1 MNDILTKFGLTE
13 NESQIYQGLISNPL
27 CTAAKIARILNMDK
41 SSAYK
46 AVDSLKSKG
55 LLIGYGGETGLEYRA
70 ADPDSL
76 LGLYSEKKAEL
87 DNNKQSLTAFIDN
100 LKTDAVKYRNTLITV
115 ESGINAVQKRMRE
128 SLHSKEKLI
137 RERFRSHT
145 LFDNK
150 EHVEFVKRYAEQRRL
165 KKIFIRQLEVDF
177 DFMNSRFKDI
187 MTKHK
192 KYLKEVRLLPR
203 ELDNNNS
210 LRIWDDTVN
219 IVSYSDNDEFI
230 IVTIKDK
237 YLSELMKNMYDFI
250 WERTTKYT
258 PQKT

>member
-46 AVDSLKSKG
+46 AVDALKAKG

-87 DNNKQSLTAFIDN
+87 DNNKQSLTAFIDT

-203 ELDNNNS
+203 ELDDNNS

-250 WERTTKYT
+250 WEKTTKYT